1 MGGKPRAPLRRE
13 AGCRRRWA
21 LSLHLAVR
29 GSLYTR
35 GRKNSTGS
43 YNAAGPYT
51 QGGQGVGRRGLSSF
65 CLHIRCGCFASPP
78 PRVALHHH
86 VPAIA
91 AVSLARTVPP
101 LHGML
106 KKKKK
111 KWVAKVTAAFPH
123 WTSSHAWSNKAR
135 TKVIPKQSDTATAR
149 CSFNNWHNALP
160 AALLRLTA
168 VRLPARADSCCGGDK
183 YKLLTSATTVV
194 CRSSS
199 IWNSHS
205 PRVNT

>member
-1 MGGKPRAPLRRE
+1 MRVLCLTPSTRCAP
-13 AGCRRRWA
+13 
-21 LSLHLAVR
+21 
-29 GSLYTR
+29 
-35 GRKNSTGS
+35 
-43 YNAAGPYT
+43 
-51 QGGQGVGRRGLSSF
+51 SSRPGN
-65 CLHIRCGCFASPP
+65 RCGELGAHRSSSP
-78 PRVALHHH
+78 RNV
-86 VPAIA
+86 
-91 AVSLARTVPP
+91 
-101 LHGML
+101 

>member
-111 KWVAKVTAAFPH
+111 VGGKSHCGV
-123 WTSSHAWSNKAR
+123 SSLDFLARLVKQGQDKGNSKAE
-135 TKVIPKQSDTATAR
+135 
-149 CSFNNWHNALP
+149 
-160 AALLRLTA
+160 
-168 VRLPARADSCCGGDK
+168 
-183 YKLLTSATTVV
+183 
-194 CRSSS
+194 
-199 IWNSHS
+199 
-205 PRVNT
+205 